1 MDGVKAEVSVISLA
15 IVVAVLASTLHALPA
30 SAAHPEIGNTVAVR
44 NLVTVELEN
53 EKRRLSKGAK
63 VHQDEILITGAK
75 STAEIKLLDETKL
88 AVGPSSR
95 LVLDKFV
102 YDASAPPKSISITL
116 AKGAFRFITGASD
129 KAAYEIRTP
138 TATMGVRGTVFD
150 VFVADNGESI
160 VLLHEGSV
168 EVCAGLLNC
177 KRHNV
182 VCKIIHI
189 GLNGIL
195 SDPINWHRSLL
206 RGVRLATAFPFVG
219 RRLAIDPVR
228 RLTHSAL
235 ERGRVDDVIREPVRG
250 LRELRRQLPFR

>member
-1 MDGVKAEVSVISLA
+1 MEGAKFETSLISLVAMAALA
-15 IVVAVLASTLHALPA
+15 IALQPMPA
-30 SAAHPEIGNTVAVR
+30 HAAHPEIGSTVVVK
-44 NLVTVELEN
+44 NDVTAELES

-75 STAEIKLLDETKL
+75 ASAEIKLLDETKL

-102 YDASAPPKSISITL
+102 YDGSAPPQSISITL
-116 AKGAFRFITGASD
+116 AKGAFRFITGATD
-129 KAAYEIRTP
+129 KAAYEIKTP

-168 EVCAGLLNC
+168 EVCTRPSNC

-182 VCKIIHI
+182 VGKIIHV
-189 GLNGIL
+189 GLGGVL
-195 SDPINWHRSLL
+195 SDPMNWHRSLL
-206 RGVRLATAFPFVG
+206 GGVALAKAFPFVG

-228 RLTHSAL
+228 RLSQRIL
-235 ERGRVDDVIREPVRG
+235 QKGRVDNIIRKGPVDGVRK
-250 LRELRRQLPFR
+250 LRRTLPLR